1 MHQKS
6 NLHIIDSSILSD
18 FSTDSNKVPN
28 MRGMAQMMSHA
39 SRFLVLFLKFK
50 LP

>member
-1 MHQKS
+1 
-6 NLHIIDSSILSD
+6 
-18 FSTDSNKVPN
+18 

-50 LP
+50 LPQAKLKQTDFNHANHEMIPVIIAEFKIT